1 MLNFIW
7 QILELNCLRKSRKP
21 PFLNIQDDIF
31 KTECDNE
38 HLLNTALFSVV
49 FVIYMPCSIATYIV
63 YGETIEANI
72 LSSVASGPATT
83 IVSVLMTAHL
93 LFGIVIVINPVSQQ
107 LEHVLN
113 IPESKFAFLKV
124 ITGHV
129 V

>member
-1 MLNFIW
+1 
-7 QILELNCLRKSRKP
+7 
-21 PFLNIQDDIF
+21 
-31 KTECDNE
+31 
-38 HLLNTALFSVV
+38 
-49 FVIYMPCSIATYIV
+49 MPCSIATYVV

-113 IPESKFAFLKV
+113 IPESKFSFLNKDFHTNHRGNDVCACGLRFV
-124 ITGHV
+124 IILLM
-129 V
+129 